1 MPQFNLKHLRAGKYN
16 NNNGEVSYS
25 NAVKVGDAMN
35 VNLELRFAEARLY
48 AEGRLAEYLREAIGG
63 TASMGV
69 KYILDEAQKLMFSV
83 RSNTRTVNGKEIPST
98 KFGAN
103 DTGSYIGLSFYADD
117 MIDGVKKYTCA
128 LVTKARFSYPSI
140 IRQTKGQ
147 DITFQTPTTTGEF
160 LPDDSSDLDL
170 IEVATCETEED
181 AAAWCDLV
189 VNYNDGGTQEGG
201 TQEGSTQEGSTQEGG
216 A

>member
-16 NNNGEVSYS
+16 NNAGAVSYS
-25 NAVKVGDAMN
+25 NAVKIGDAMN

-69 KYILDEAQKLMFSV
+69 KYILAAAQTLMYGV
-83 RSNTRTVNGKEIPST
+83 RANTRTVGEKTISST
-98 KFGAN
+98 QLGAN
-103 DTGSYIGLSFYADD
+103 DQGDYIGFSFYADD

-128 LVTKARFSYPSI
+128 LVTKARFSYPAI
-140 IRQTKGQ
+140 TCRTKGEN
-147 DITFQTPTTTGEF
+147 IEFQTPTTTGEF
-160 LPDDSSDLDL
+160 LPDDSSDLNL
-170 IEVATCETEED
+170 IEVAVCDTEAD

-189 VNYNDGGTQEGG
+189 VNYE
-201 TQEGSTQEGSTQEGG
+201 EAG

>member
-16 NNNGEVSYS
+16 NNNRAVSYS

-69 KYILDEAQKLMFSV
+69 KYILDEAQELMFSV
-83 RSNTRTVNGKEIPST
+83 RSNTRTVNNKEIPSK

-128 LVTKARFSYPSI
+128 LVTKVRFAYPSI

-147 DITFQTPTTTGEF
+147 NITFQTPTTTGEF

-170 IEVATCETEED
+170 IEVAVCDTEDD

-189 VNYNDGGTQEGG
+189 VNY
-201 TQEGSTQEGSTQEGG
+201 QEGG